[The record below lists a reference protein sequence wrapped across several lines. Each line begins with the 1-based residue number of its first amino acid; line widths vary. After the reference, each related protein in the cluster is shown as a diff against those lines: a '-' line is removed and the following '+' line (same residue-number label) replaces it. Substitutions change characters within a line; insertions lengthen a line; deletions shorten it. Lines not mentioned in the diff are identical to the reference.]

1 MVVAGAQDLVHQIAM
16 VGEEDQPRVFIQTA
30 DRKIRLLWLTKSTM
44 LSRSPSSVV
53 LTMPTGLFS
62 AISTR
67 SSASRGSINRP
78 FTLTKSPLH
87 LIANSGAL
95 AIDKDVALFNK
106 AVRFATRADAAFADV
121 FI

>member
-1 MVVAGAQDLVHQIAM
+1 MVD
-16 VGEEDQPRVFIQTA
+16 E
-30 DRKIRLLWLTKSTM
+30 STM

-78 FTLTKSPLH
+78 LTFDESPGFH
-87 LIANSGAL
+87 LIANHVL
-95 AIDKDVALFNK
+95 A
-106 AVRFATRADAAFADV
+106 RACH
-121 FI
+121 